1 VDELNVS
8 HANAQRFQQKGRLP
22 TITATSFTLGVA
34 TVDRPFSLA
43 PDGASVLNFSE
54 YKSEGF
60 SLAQTVQD
68 PLNPRLADGRAT
80 AVSSTGAP
88 LEFTVLSGDSEVQ
101 RDLKAQQRLSEYH
114 ALMSSTPAAASAAAA
129 PPAAAVVDEVDDMPP
144 RTIATR
150 EGGRPTQRVSAAV
163 GATSGTSD
171 PNSSPLR
178 QTAASNGAAP
188 LDITV
193 VSDGD
198 VAAAVASLSGGD
210 ADGTGTGPRPFD
222 GPADRSVADE
232 VPLEF
237 TMLSGDVMSG
247 LSGGASGEASA
258 LVSTRGRALVVDEDG
273 DDEL

>member
-1 VDELNVS
+1 
-8 HANAQRFQQKGRLP
+8 
-22 TITATSFTLGVA
+22 
-34 TVDRPFSLA
+34 
-43 PDGASVLNFSE
+43 
-54 YKSEGF
+54 
-60 SLAQTVQD
+60 
-68 PLNPRLADGRAT
+68 
-80 AVSSTGAP
+80 
-88 LEFTVLSGDSEVQ
+88 
-101 RDLKAQQRLSEYH
+101 
-114 ALMSSTPAAASAAAA
+114 
-129 PPAAAVVDEVDDMPP
+129 
-144 RTIATR
+144 
-150 EGGRPTQRVSAAV
+150 VSAAV
-163 GATSGTSD
+163 GATSGISD

-198 VAAAVASLSGGD
+198 VAAAVASLSGD
-210 ADGTGTGPRPFD
+210 ADGTGTGPRPD
-222 GPADRSVADE
+222 GVADRPVTDE